1 MGFQWLQD
9 GLFIADTNYYGILH
23 LDSTRTGW
31 FSSRGIEE
39 FGLHPVCRG
48 PYGGNEFPE
57 DLYRLALILHAL
69 SNSGRKLRAFAVPSE
84 AGKGWLSWELVF
96 SCHLRVRR
104 SFMRTLLPVSLSLC
118 FRGAR
123 YYSAR
128 LAGMRFIYML
138 RSLKV
143 FYLSAYAYTH
153 TFRTLKGVLGLC
165 N

>member
-118 FRGAR
+118 FRGGTILFRAFSR
-123 YYSAR
+123 NAVHLYVAFFKG
-128 LAGMRFIYML
+128 L
-138 RSLKV
+138 
-143 FYLSAYAYTH
+143 LSVCVCIYTH
-153 TFRTLKGVLGLC
+153 I
-165 N
+165 